1 MKSQKFWRVIAAAIA
16 LVAALALVRTFA
28 QEHKEERG
36 REPGEEAQEQATA
49 PRVTDVNGRTMVRLS
64 AEEQSQAGIETTTLK
79 AVRERNQLEVPAT
92 VLDVQG
98 LVTLA
103 SGYTTAQANL
113 RKAQN
118 NLGVSQAEYNRLK
131 FLHASQNVSVKDFQ
145 AAEGA
150 FQNDQASVA
159 AGRQDV
165 AYDMAALRQAWGDTI
180 ANWATGDSP
189 ALDRILNREDVLIQ
203 VTLAEGGLA
212 AAPDEVSLELPN
224 QRRVTA
230 KLVSRFPRVD
240 PRIQGASFLYVARQQ
255 GALAPGL
262 NLAAHLATGPRLSGV
277 IIPRSAVVWLNGD
290 SLVYLQTAPNEF
302 ARVAVS
308 TERSVAG
315 GFFVSG
321 GLAPGDRVVRAGAQA
336 LLAEEFRSQT
346 SGGEGDEDSD

>member
-1 MKSQKFWRVIAAAIA
+1 MKSPKFWRVIAAAIA
-16 LVAALALVRTFA
+16 LVAALALARTFA

-36 REPGEEAQEQATA
+36 QKPGEGAQEQSTA
-49 PRVTDVNGRTMVRLS
+49 PRVAVVKGKTMVRLN

-79 AVRERNQLEVPAT
+79 AVREREQLEVPAT

-103 SGYTTAQANL
+103 SGCATAQTNL

-118 NLGVSQAEYNRLK
+118 NLRVSQAEYNRLK
-131 FLHASQNVSVKDFQ
+131 ALQASQNISVRAFQ

-150 FQNDQASVA
+150 FRNDQASVA
-159 AGRQDV
+159 SARQGV
-165 AYDMAALRQAWGDTI
+165 AYDVAELRQAWGNTI
-180 ANWATGDSP
+180 AKWAAGNSP
-189 ALDRILNREDVLIQ
+189 ALNRILNREDVLIQ
-203 VTLAEGGLA
+203 ATLPEGSVA

-240 PRIQGASFLYVARQQ
+240 PRIQGPSFIYVTKQQ
-255 GALAPGL
+255 GELAPGL

-277 IIPRSAVVWLNGD
+277 IIPRSAIVWLNGD
-290 SLVYLQTAPNEF
+290 SWVYLQTASNEF
-302 ARVAVS
+302 TRVAVS
-308 TERSVAG
+308 TDRSVAG

-321 GLAPGDRVVRAGAQA
+321 GIAPGGRVVRTGAQA
-336 LLAEEFRSQT
+336 LLSEEFRPQT
-346 SGGEGDEDSD
+346 GGGEEDTD